1 MVQNKAVFL
10 QAQLTMNVGKTMK
23 ITLNNRPEE
32 IEGGPMSV
40 NELIKYKN
48 YTFKLLVTK
57 VNGQLVK
64 TGERDEAMVN
74 DGDNVQIMH
83 LISGG

>member
-1 MVQNKAVFL
+1 
-10 QAQLTMNVGKTMK
+10 MK